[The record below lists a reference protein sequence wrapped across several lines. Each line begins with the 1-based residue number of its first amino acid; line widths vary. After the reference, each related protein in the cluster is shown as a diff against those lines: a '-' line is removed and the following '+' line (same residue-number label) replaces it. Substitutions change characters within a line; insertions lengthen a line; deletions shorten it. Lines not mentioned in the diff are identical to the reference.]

1 MKILIVDDDELTL
14 KTIHHHLKEEG
25 YEPIVAKDA
34 AKALEIL
41 DKEKINLIISDIMM
55 PNVSGLG
62 LLSMLKNFYFDK
74 IPVILIS
81 SLDKG
86 EIVNNSMELGAAHF
100 LVKPIDMKELSKVV
114 KKTLYQPI

>member
-14 KTIHHHLKEEG
+14 NMLSHFLKGEG
-25 YEPIVAKDA
+25 YDAIVADDV
-34 AKALEIL
+34 AKALNIVEN
-41 DKEKINLIISDIMM
+41 EKIDLIISDIMM

-62 LLSMLKNFYFDK
+62 LLSLLKNFYLDK

-86 EIVNNSMELGAAHF
+86 EIVNNALELGAACF
-100 LVKPIDMKELSKVV
+100 LSKPVDLKALLLNV
-114 KKTLYQPI
+114 KNVLR